1 MIEHEAIGQNE
12 SEKEVYWQ
20 TPELMLQNDYEAI
33 SGSQE
38 DHFPFFAFSDEDE
51 DDLGDEDD
59 FEVED
64 DDDDFEDDEDD
75 DFEDDDFDD
84 DEDDDDYKDEDED
97 DFDEEDEDQDFDDLD

>member
-59 FEVED
+59 FVEE
-64 DDDDFEDDEDD
+64 DDDFEDDEDD